1 MAGEPSL
8 EPKPVS
14 ASRVIMRQL
23 MQPTDGNPLGN
34 VHGGVIMKL
43 VDEFAAVAAV
53 RHARRAVVTAAMDS
67 MRFLSPVYIG
77 NLLTLKASVNWVG
90 STSMEVGVRVE
101 AEHLITGKVTHTSS
115 AYVVYVAIDRAGR
128 PVPVP
133 PLVPETDEDRRRL
146 EAAALRREQRL
157 ARSQARP

>member
-1 MAGEPSL
+1 
-8 EPKPVS
+8 
-14 ASRVIMRQL
+14 MRQL

-43 VDEFAAVAAV
+43 VDEAAAVAAV
-53 RHARRAVVTAAMDS
+53 RHARRAVVTAAIDS
-67 MRFLSPVYIG
+67 MSFLSPVYIG

-101 AEHLITGKVTHTSS
+101 AENLITGKVTHTSS
-115 AYVVYVAIDRAGR
+115 AYVVYVAIDREGR

-133 PLVPETDEDRRRL
+133 PLILEADEDRRRL
-146 EAAALRREQRL
+146 EAAVLRREQRL